1 MYIANYL
8 TLTRIMLIFPILYL
22 ATFQDST
29 SNWIALGLFVFAGIT
44 DHLDG
49 FIARKTGT
57 SSPLGGLLDLIADKL
72 LICIPLVY
80 LLSFSNNQDLII
92 PSLLIISRELI
103 ISSFRQHLAESLGH
117 NPVHV
122 SFIAKSKTTFQ
133 ITAISFLIISPNF
146 GVHFYSIT
154 IILFWLAAYL
164 SLHSFFGY
172 VKAYKNFIK

>member
-8 TLTRIMLIFPILYL
+8 TLTRIILIFPVLYL
-22 ATFQDST
+22 ATLQEST

-72 LICIPLVY
+72 LICIPLLY
-80 LLSFSNNQDLII
+80 FISSTNNQFLLI
-92 PSLLIISRELI
+92 PSLIILSRELI
-103 ISSFRQHLAESLGH
+103 ISSFRQFLAEELGN
-117 NPVHV
+117 NPIEI

-133 ITAISFLIISPNF
+133 ITALSFLIISPNF
-146 GVHFYSIT
+146 GEYFYIIT
-154 IILFWLAAYL
+154 VLLFWLAACL
-164 SLHSFFGY
+164 SLYSLYDY
-172 VKAYKNFIK
+172 VKDYKNLIK